1 MAAVLSHIDQQVC
14 RLGRVVTGNI
24 AYTIRI
30 LQMVYVS
37 MRATLFD
44 QTQGLRTVFS
54 VVSTQIYFTGWQ
66 AMPLITILALASGGL
81 VILQSASNLNFL
93 GGGGMIGNLLVVIVV
108 RELAPLLTA
117 LVVIARSGTAV
128 ASEVGNM
135 RANREIEA
143 LESMGINPL
152 SYIVFP
158 RILGGIVSVLCL
170 SIYFVL
176 IALVGGFVITKL
188 VHDMSFGFYF
198 DSLSRALSV
207 EDVWLFL
214 LKNSFSGMIIFVIA
228 CYQGLSVRQ
237 SPTEVPI
244 VTTQAVVKSIIYVI
258 SFNMTATTLFYIHEL
273 TRLGVL

>member
-198 DSLSRALSV
+198 DSLSRAFSV